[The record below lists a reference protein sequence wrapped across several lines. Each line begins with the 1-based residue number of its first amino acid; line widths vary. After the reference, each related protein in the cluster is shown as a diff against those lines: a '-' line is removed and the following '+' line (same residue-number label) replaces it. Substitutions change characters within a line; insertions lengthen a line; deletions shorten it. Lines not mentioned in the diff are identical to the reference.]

1 MSFRAPWLISRRRK
15 LVAIAIDFSII
26 ILVYQLNYYNQFNSN
41 PNIIVSY
48 SVATF
53 WVIIS
58 YILGRYMKI
67 RNINLST
74 FISAAIKILVL
85 FLICI
90 SIYLLINWGYSL
102 SLIHI

>member
-74 FISAAIKILVL
+74 FILSSLISEKVFPY
-85 FLICI
+85 FLLRCEPDTK
-90 SIYLLINWGYSL
+90 SL
-102 SLIHI
+102 SSRFLLS